1 MTLAP
6 SQKAAMIKVHNETEF
21 VNILK
26 ENIKPAQPI
35 ESADLLQGRAPI
47 LRDISRTLA
56 SPGMHVFVYGERG
69 VGKTSI
75 ALTAARAATSGTI
88 PYVGCDEN
96 TTVFSL
102 VHDICETLL
111 DQKLL
116 RRGTD
121 LSGTAGLNV
130 GLFKAEASLKGSPGF
145 QIPRELVS
153 INQATNLLEEAA
165 RQRTNEHIVVIDEM
179 DRTINPDFHKGF
191 ADLLKRIHDR
201 RVSIRFIMCGVG
213 KNLDAIIGSHLSAS
227 RAIAPFEISRISH
240 DARWQIVE
248 HAANK
253 LGFAVGREHIIRM
266 SQISDGYPYY
276 VHLIAQFLFW
286 EIFDHREESTSSS
299 SEDFQ
304 NAVAKALEKSE
315 APLRRA
321 YNFAIQKTT
330 NSTDYEEALW
340 AVAEGTYFER
350 QIKDIYEKSY
360 LNIFEQRRSQIPF
373 TKREGDFTKESLDIS
388 AFRRRLYSLCSA
400 KHGSILEKKP
410 NSWYAFK
417 ENVIRGYVRLAAQ
430 RRDIIL
436 GADHFRFLMGCR
448 GLAGASKAV
457 G

>member
-1 MTLAP
+1 
-6 SQKAAMIKVHNETEF
+6 
-21 VNILK
+21 
-26 ENIKPAQPI
+26 
-35 ESADLLQGRAPI
+35 
-47 LRDISRTLA
+47 
-56 SPGMHVFVYGERG
+56 MHVFVHGERG

-88 PYVGCDEN
+88 PYVGCDESA
-96 TTVFSL
+96 TVFSL

-121 LSGTAGLNV
+121 LSGTAGVNT
-130 GLFKAEASLKGSPGF
+130 GLFKLEASLKGSPAF

-165 RQRTNEHIVVIDEM
+165 RQRANEHIVVIDEM
-179 DRTINPDFHKGF
+179 DRTIDQDFHKGF

-201 RVSIRFIMCGVG
+201 RVGIRFIMCGIG
-213 KNLDAIIGSHLSAS
+213 KNLDPIIGSHLSAS

-248 HAANK
+248 QAAKK
-253 LGFAVGREHIIRM
+253 LGFTVGREHIIRM

-276 VHLIAQFLFW
+276 VHLIAQYLFW
-286 EIFDHREESTSSS
+286 EFLIIREHTSSS
-299 SEDFQ
+299 GDFQ

-315 APLRRA
+315 APLRRVRRA

-340 AVAEGTYFER
+340 AVAEGTHFER

-360 LNIFEQRRSQIPF
+360 LNIFEQRRSQIPLG
-373 TKREGDFTKESLDIS
+373 KREGDPKTKEVKPLDIN

-417 ENVIRGYVRLAAQ
+417 ENVTRGYVRLAAQ
-430 RRDIIL
+430 RHDIIL
-436 GADHFRFLMGCR
+436 GADHF
-448 GLAGASKAV
+448 
-457 G
+457 